1 MKNLHKII
9 NETDYDMKPY
19 QPLFDSFIPYS
30 QKKMGYDK
38 PVTILFLSDK
48 NNMKNPLG
56 KTGFYDPA
64 NSIIGVYG
72 DGRHIKD
79 ILRSLSHELVH
90 HTQNCR
96 GESLEK
102 YQTGE
107 GYAQKNPHLRKMEE
121 EAYLRGNMLFR
132 DWEDNYKKEKITLRI
147 KK

>member
-30 QKKMGYDK
+30 QKKMGYNK

-79 ILRSLSHELVH
+79 IMRSFSHELVH
-90 HTQNCR
+90 HSTILKIV
-96 GESLEK
+96 EVSLWKNIRQAKGMHKKIRICEK
-102 YQTGE
+102 W
-107 GYAQKNPHLRKMEE
+107 KRKHTF
-121 EAYLRGNMLFR
+121 AATCFLGIG
-132 DWEDNYKKEKITLRI
+132 KIIIRKRKLP
-147 KK
+147 